1 MEISKGV
8 LEQIHIQSKC
18 LVALNREA
26 HKKFGD
32 NIHSMQMKSYQGDRF
47 VGIVKTKDGKTHR
60 MTIKL

>member
-1 MEISKGV
+1 MEISNGV

-18 LVALNREA
+18 LVVLNREA

-47 VGIVKTKDGKTHR
+47 VGIIKTKDGKTHR